1 MPNYSGSSIKTG
13 FSKLLLEMKP
23 QDDGDTAKIMDEEY
37 SIPDSILQ
45 VVSVARKIK
54 EPMICSLDLQN
65 SNED

>member
-1 MPNYSGSSIKTG
+1 
-13 FSKLLLEMKP
+13 MKP
-23 QDDGDTAKIMDEEY
+23 QHDGDTAKNMDEEC

-45 VVSVARKIK
+45 VFSVARKMK